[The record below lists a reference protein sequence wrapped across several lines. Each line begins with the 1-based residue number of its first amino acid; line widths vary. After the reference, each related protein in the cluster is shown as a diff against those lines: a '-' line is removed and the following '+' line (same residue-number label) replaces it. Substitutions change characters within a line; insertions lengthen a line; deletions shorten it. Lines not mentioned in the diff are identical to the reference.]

1 MTAVQGPSIDTS
13 VLVRIASGDASAFA
27 QLVAEFQPIVYRW
40 ALTLA
45 DDPDEADDVVQETF
59 LNAYRKIERY
69 DESGSVAAWLY
80 AIARRTA
87 GQRRRV
93 IKRRRNLL
101 SRDSAA
107 ANDVYLTD
115 PGARV
120 DRERALSLVRQS
132 LSALPRK
139 QREVFD
145 LVDLQGLTPAE
156 AAELTGAKSVTVR
169 ANLFKARAAIRSRI
183 LSQHPLYD
191 A

>member
-1 MTAVQGPSIDTS
+1 MRVAG
-13 VLVRIASGDASAFA
+13 GDASAFA
-27 QLVAEFQPIVYRW
+27 QLVSEFQPLVYRW

-45 DDPDEADDVVQETF
+45 ADPDDADDLLQETF
-59 LNAYRKIERY
+59 LAAYRKLGSY
-69 DESGSVAAWLY
+69 DGSGPFANWLY

-87 GQRRRV
+87 GQRRRL
-93 IKRRRNLL
+93 ITRRRKILDYN
-101 SRDSAA
+101 SAGS
-107 ANDVYLTD
+107 NDVYLTD

-120 DRERALSLVRQS
+120 DRGRALALIRES
-132 LSALPRK
+132 LSSLPRK

-156 AAELTGAKSVTVR
+156 AGELTGTKAVTVR
-169 ANLFKARAAIRSRI
+169 AHLFKARAAIRSRI